1 MSSLRYIIPLL
12 ILPFLSGC
20 GAYSFTGTNVDA
32 SNIRIGYI
40 ESNARLASPYLS
52 PEITQRLKD
61 RVQNLTRLQILDIDS
76 TDLTLT
82 GNITKYKVEVTSLS
96 NVDQATQ
103 NRLKIAV
110 EMNYTNKNE
119 PKEDFTRT
127 FERFADFSAD
137 VTLQEVETQLIDE
150 IVELLVNDIFNAAF
164 ANW

>member
-1 MSSLRYIIPLL
+1 MKQTLAIFLSSLS
-12 ILPFLSGC
+12 LSSC
-20 GAYSFTGTNVDA
+20 GVYSFTGTNVDA
-32 SNIRIGYI
+32 DSINIGYI
-40 ESNARLASPYLS
+40 ENQARLASPYLS

-61 RVQNLTRLQILDIDS
+61 RVQNLTKLQILDIDS
-76 TDLTLT
+76 TDLSLT
-82 GNITKYKVEVTSLS
+82 GVVTTYKVEVTSLQ

-103 NRLKIAV
+103 NRLKIGV
-110 EMNYTNKNE
+110 EMTYKNNKE
-119 PKEDFTRT
+119 PKDDFTKN

>member
-1 MSSLRYIIPLL
+1 MRQTLYILLCLLSLSS
-12 ILPFLSGC
+12 C
-20 GAYSFTGTNVDA
+20 GVYSFTGTNVDA
-32 SNIRIGYI
+32 ETINIGYI
-40 ESNARLASPYLS
+40 ENQARLASPYLS

-61 RVQNLTRLQILDIDS
+61 RVQNLTKLQILDIDS
-76 TDLTLT
+76 TDLSLT
-82 GNITKYKVEVTSLS
+82 GVVTQYKVEVTSLQ

-103 NRLKIAV
+103 NRLKIGV
-110 EMNYTNKNE
+110 EMTYTNKKE
-119 PKEDFTRT
+119 PKDDFTKN